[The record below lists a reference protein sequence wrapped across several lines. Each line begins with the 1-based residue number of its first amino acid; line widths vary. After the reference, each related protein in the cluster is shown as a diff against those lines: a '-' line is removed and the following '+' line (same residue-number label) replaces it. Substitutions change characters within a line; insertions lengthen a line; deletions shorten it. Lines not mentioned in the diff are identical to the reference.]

1 MKYFGLQNNKGFF
14 ITLGF
19 LFFFVFLFSC
29 TQKPEQPKEVKIGAI
44 LPLTGDAASWGQ
56 SGKEGI
62 ELAVSEINAK
72 GGINGLKLS
81 VIYEDTQAQPEKGA
95 SAMQKL
101 ATIDKVPAVVG
112 DIVSATT
119 LAAAPIAEQ
128 NKVVLLSPT
137 ASAPKITEAGK
148 FIFRI
153 WPSDLAEGISI
164 ANFAARK
171 LNLKNIAVT
180 YIQNDYGIALK
191 DVFEK
196 EYIKQGGTIVESVA
210 YKPDET
216 DFRSHFTKVMKKNPD
231 AIYLISYYKD
241 AGLALKQA
249 KQLKVKAKFLGTTA
263 IEEPKLLEI
272 AGDSAE
278 GLIYAI
284 SSGYDAN
291 SKDEVV
297 KTFNIKFKEK
307 FKKTP
312 SFIQANCY
320 DAVNL
325 IATVIGK
332 GNSTGET
339 IQKGLE
345 LVRDY
350 HGVSGIISFDAN
362 GDVVKPTVIKTIKG
376 KEFVPL
382 EK

>member
-1 MKYFGLQNNKGFF
+1 MEVADVKTNFKTNGFF
-14 ITLGF
+14 LLFIILF
-19 LFFFVFLFSC
+19 LCSC
-29 TQKPEQPKEVKIGAI
+29 TGSSGEKEVRIGAF

-62 ELAVSEINAK
+62 ELAVSEVNAR
-72 GGINGLKLS
+72 GGINGMKLS
-81 VIYEDTQAQPEKGA
+81 VIYEDTMAQPEKGA

-101 ATIDKVPAVVG
+101 ATINKVPAVIG

-137 ASAPKITEAGK
+137 ASAPKITEAGR

-153 WPSDLAEGISI
+153 WPSDLAEGVTV
-164 ANFAARK
+164 ADFAAQK
-171 LNLKNIAVT
+171 LMLKKVAVMH
-180 YIQNDYGIALK
+180 IQNDYGIALK

-196 EYIKQGGTIVESVA
+196 EFTKQGGTIVETVS

-216 DFRSHFTKVMKKNPD
+216 DFRSLLAKITKKNPE

-249 KQLKVKAKFLGTTA
+249 KQLKVKTRFLGTTA
-263 IEEPKLLEI
+263 IEEPKLFEI
-272 AGDSAE
+272 AGDAAD

-284 SSGYDAN
+284 SSGYDAK
-291 SKDEVV
+291 SADEVV
-297 KTFNIKFKEK
+297 KAFNAKFKEK
-307 FKKTP
+307 FAKDP
-312 SFIQANCY
+312 SFIQAQCY

-325 IATVIGK
+325 IASVIGK
-332 GNSTGET
+332 GNVSGEA

-345 LVRDY
+345 SVKDY
-350 HGVSGIISFDAN
+350 HGVTGIISFDAN
-362 GDVVKPTVIKTIKG
+362 GDVIKPTVIKTIKG
-376 KEFVPL
+376 KEFVPY